1 MTGVRFMTC
10 RSFMVALAV
19 YPVLI
24 LAGAGVARAGYGDT
38 PETTIDPAVMAIDE
52 AEFLGAK
59 VGDYVLVDSA
69 GAEFTLG
76 SLRGRPVILLLS
88 YYDCDGACPTVNA
101 RVAGML
107 GEIRPSVP
115 GADYSVVTVSFDS
128 NDDAASLKM
137 FTREFEGKAG
147 GSPENWRMALMKDP
161 ADIGRLTASV
171 GYKFFWSARDRI
183 FLHPNVLIILSGGGR
198 VTRFLYGAR
207 IESRDIEMALSEA
220 AFGIP
225 GRSKVA
231 DLTDL
236 LVIAC
241 YSYNFKEGRYTLNY
255 PVFIAAGSL
264 LLGVSSVFVSMLVF
278 KRKSR
283 R

>member
-1 MTGVRFMTC
+1 MVF
-10 RSFMVALAV
+10 RSFIVALAV
-19 YPVLI
+19 CSVLI
-24 LAGAGVARAGYGDT
+24 LAGAGVARAGYGNT
-38 PETTIDPAVMAIDE
+38 PETTIDPAVIAIDE
-52 AEFLGAK
+52 AEFLGTK
-59 VGDYVLVDSA
+59 VSGDYVLVDSA

-101 RVAGML
+101 RVAEML

-128 NDDAASLKM
+128 NDDGASLKM
-137 FTREFEGKAG
+137 FAREFEGKAG
-147 GSPENWRMALMKDP
+147 GSPENWRMALLKDS
-161 ADIGRLTASV
+161 ADIERLTASV

-183 FLHPNVLIILSGGGR
+183 FLHPNVLIILSGEGR

-207 IESRDIEMALSEA
+207 IESRDIEVALSEA

-264 LLGVSSVFVSMLVF
+264 LLGVSSIFVSMLVF